1 MADPT
6 NDRSSPDDPQLDL
19 QTARNILRGQAAA
32 LPEIIDLVD
41 RLKKEKRFG
50 YARQLLGRARSN
62 PADVPADLRLYLGQQ
77 YALCTYKDTHL
88 PVDQRFEDAL
98 RILSEVEDLRI
109 TRTQETLGLAGAI
122 YKGKWDA
129 FGQKPD
135 LERSADYYLRG
146 YDEGVRQDLGN
157 TGINAAFVLD
167 LLASQEAEQASK
179 AGTEPQTA
187 VQRRDKAK
195 AIREDLVKVLAPLT
209 DDPAQP
215 LLARNWWFLAT
226 VAEAYFG
233 LGEYEKAREGIL
245 LARDQAKPADWEL
258 ESTLRQLAKLARLH
272 AAAGQIAAA
281 HMEDSPA
288 WQVLA
293 AIAGPGKTAGIRG
306 ALIGRVGLA
315 LSGGGFRAAL
325 YHIGVL
331 AKLAELDA
339 LRHVEALSCV
349 SGGSIVGAHYY
360 LEVQHL
366 LQTKPDDQITR
377 EDYISIVQRMQADF
391 LTGVQT
397 NIRTRVFAS
406 LRVNLKMSFWPG
418 YSRTEHVGELYEK
431 NIFSRAGDRKP
442 RRAMSDLLVHPLGE
456 PANFAPDAHNWRRAT
471 KVPTLALNATTLN
484 TGHNWQ
490 FTATWM
496 GEPTAGIDSEVDA
509 NYRLRRMYY
518 SEAPEPYRRYPLGQA
533 VAASSCVPGI
543 FEPINLPNLYPNID
557 VRLVDGGVQDNQ
569 GIGALLDEGCTV
581 LLVSDASGQMESQP
595 HPGNGIFS
603 SLKRA
608 NSILEARVRGAEYED
623 VAARRRS
630 SLLRGLMFIHL
641 KKGLDVSPVN
651 WIGCEDPLPTA
662 AQIYPLTP
670 YGIRKDVQE
679 RIAAIRTDLDSFH
692 DVEAY
697 ALMTSGYRMAEY
709 EFPRSIQGF
718 PCAEPVSIA
727 WPFLAVEPPLKGAT
741 GIDRAHRDLMELLK
755 AANCLAFK
763 IWKLSPWLRGLGWA
777 LIGTGVLGLIY
788 MAFWGPKLEARLTL
802 QMLVVAGIATVAGS
816 VFGKNVIRVVR
827 FRDTLQQIAAGLA
840 LSLCGWL
847 IGGVHLMV
855 FDKLYLR
862 RGRIQALLSKLP
874 ASPRS

>member
-1 MADPT
+1 MADQT
-6 NDRSSPDDPQLDL
+6 NDL

-32 LPEIIDLVD
+32 IPAIAQLAG
-41 RLKKEKRFG
+41 RLKKEKHFG
-50 YARQLLGRARSN
+50 YARLLLARARS
-62 PADVPADLRLYLGQQ
+62 VPADIPPELRLYLAQQ
-77 YALCTYKDTHL
+77 HALCTYKDTHL
-88 PVDQRFEDAL
+88 PVDERYEDAL
-98 RILSEVEDLRI
+98 RILGEVEDLRF

-122 YKGKWDA
+122 YKSKWEA

-135 LERSADYYLRG
+135 LERSAGYYLRG
-146 YDEGVRQDLGN
+146 YVEGVRKDLGY
-157 TGINAAFVLD
+157 TGVNAAFVLD
-167 LLASQEAEQASK
+167 VLASQEAEQASS
-179 AGTEPQTA
+179 AGTAPETA

-195 AIREDLVKVLAPLT
+195 AIREDLVNTLAPLA
-209 DDPAQP
+209 DDPALP
-215 LLARNWWFLAT
+215 KLATDWWFLAT

-233 LGEYEKAREGIL
+233 LGDYDQARAWIL
-245 LARDQAKPADWEL
+245 RARDQAKPADWEL
-258 ESTLRQLAKLARLH
+258 ESTLRQLARLARLH
-272 AAAGQIAAA
+272 AAAGQIADED
-281 HMEDSPA
+281 MENSPG
-288 WQVLA
+288 WQVLT
-293 AIAGPGKTAGIRG
+293 AIAGPGKTAGVRG

-339 LRHVEALSCV
+339 LRHVRALSCV

-360 LEVQHL
+360 LEVQQL
-366 LQTKPDDQITR
+366 LQTKHDSDITR
-377 EDYISIVQRMQADF
+377 EDYIAIVQRMQADF
-391 LTGVQT
+391 LAGVQT

-406 LRVNLKMSFWPG
+406 LWVNLKMAFWPG
-418 YSRTEHVGELYEK
+418 YSRTEHVGDLYEK

-442 RRAMSDLLVHPLGE
+442 RRVMSDLLVRPLGE
-456 PANFAPDAHNWRRAT
+456 PDNFTPEAHNWRRAT
-471 KVPTLALNATTLN
+471 KVPMLVLNATTLN

-518 SEAPEPYRRYPLGQA
+518 DEAPEAYRRYPLGQA

-543 FEPINLPNLYPNID
+543 FEPINLPKLYPGID

-595 HPGNGIFS
+595 RPGTGIFS

-608 NSILEARVRGAEYED
+608 NSILQARVREAEYED
-623 VAARRRS
+623 IAARRRS

-662 AQIYPLTP
+662 AQTYLLTP
-670 YGIRKDVQE
+670 YGVRKDVQE

-718 PCAEPVSIA
+718 PRTAPASVA
-727 WPFLAVEPPLKGAT
+727 WPFLAVEPFLKSVA

-755 AANCLAFK
+755 ASNSLAFK

-777 LIGTGVLGLIY
+777 LIVAAGVGLVY

-802 QMLVVAGIATVAGS
+802 RLLVVTGIATALGS
-816 VFGKNVIRVVR
+816 IFGKTVIRVVR

-840 LSLCGWL
+840 LCICGWL
-847 IGGVHLMV
+847 VGGVHLMV

-874 ASPRS
+874 AKD

>member
-6 NDRSSPDDPQLDL
+6 DDPASNPQLDL
-19 QTARNILRGQAAA
+19 QIARNILRGQAAA
-32 LPEIIDLVD
+32 IPEIAALAG
-41 RLKKEKRFG
+41 RLKKEKQFG
-50 YARQLLGRARSN
+50 YARQLLARARSV
-62 PADVPADLRLYLGQQ
+62 PADIPPDLRLYLGQQ
-77 YALCTYKDTHL
+77 HALCTYKDTHL
-88 PVDQRFEDAL
+88 PVDKRYDDAL
-98 RILSEVEDLRI
+98 KILGEVEDLRS

-122 YKGKWDA
+122 YKCKWDA

-146 YDEGVRQDLGN
+146 YDEGVRQDLGY
-157 TGINAAFVLD
+157 TGVNAAFVLD
-167 LLASQEAEQASK
+167 LLASQEAEQASS
-179 AGTEPQTA
+179 AGTAPETA

-195 AIREDLVKVLAPLT
+195 AIREDLVKVLTPLA

-215 LLARNWWFLAT
+215 TLAKNWWFLAT
-226 VAEAYFG
+226 LAEACFG
-233 LGEYEKAREGIL
+233 LGAYDQARAWIL
-245 LARDQAKPADWEL
+245 RARDQAAPADWEL
-258 ESTLRQLAKLARLH
+258 ESTLRQLARLARLH
-272 AAAGQIAAA
+272 AAAGQIADQD
-281 HMEDSPA
+281 MENSPG

-293 AIAGPGKTAGIRG
+293 AIAGPDKTAGIRG

-339 LRHVEALSCV
+339 LRYVEALSCV

-360 LEVQHL
+360 LEVQQL
-366 LQTKPDDQITR
+366 LQTRRDNDIKR
-377 EDYISIVQRMQADF
+377 EDYIAIVQRMQADF
-391 LTGVQT
+391 LAGVQT
-397 NIRTRVFAS
+397 NIRTRVFAN
-406 LRVNLKMSFWPG
+406 LWVNLKMAFWPG

-442 RRAMSDLLVHPLGE
+442 RRVMSDLLVHPLGE
-456 PANFAPDAHNWRRAT
+456 PDNFTPEAHNWRRAS
-471 KVPTLALNATTLN
+471 KVPMLVLNATTLN

-518 SEAPEPYRRYPLGQA
+518 GEAPEAYRRYPLGQA
-533 VAASSCVPGI
+533 VAASSCVPGL
-543 FEPINLPNLYPNID
+543 FEPINLPKLYPDIE

-581 LLVSDASGQMESQP
+581 LLLSDASGQMESQSR
-595 HPGNGIFS
+595 PGSGIFS
-603 SLKRA
+603 SVMRA
-608 NSILEARVRGAEYED
+608 NSILQARVREAEYED

-651 WIGCEDPLPTA
+651 WIGCEDPSPV
-662 AQIYPLTP
+662 AQTYPLTP

-718 PCAEPVSIA
+718 PRTGPASIA
-727 WPFLAVEPPLKGAT
+727 WPFLAVEPPLKTVA
-741 GIDRAHRDLMELLK
+741 GIDRAHRDVMELLK

-763 IWKLSPWLRGLGWA
+763 IWKLSPWLRGLAWA
-777 LIGTGVLGLIY
+777 LIGAAVLGLFY

-802 QMLVVAGIATVAGS
+802 KMLVVTGIATAAGS
-816 VFGKNVIRVVR
+816 ILGKNVIRVVR
-827 FRDTLQQIAAGLA
+827 FRDTLQRIAAGLA
-840 LSLCGWL
+840 LCLCGWL

-874 ASPRS
+874 AKDG